1 MNPLQNTEPKEVF
14 KWFYEISQ
22 VPRGSG
28 NERAIS
34 DFLVKFAKDRN
45 LEVHQDKAMNVIIKK
60 PGTAGYE
67 KAPTVII
74 QGHMDMVCEKDASSN
89 HDFLKDP
96 IKFVVK
102 GEMLYADKT
111 TLGGDDGIAVAY
123 ALTVLDSKDIPHP
136 PLEVLITTEEET
148 GMGGAMALTDEHLQG
163 TRLLNIDS
171 EEEGVFLVSCAGGAN
186 IHVFFDIKKETAKGK
201 FLKITVGGLL
211 GGHSGIEINKQR
223 ANSIKLLGR
232 ILYNI
237 KQNEKI
243 NIVEISGGS
252 KHNAIAKDAY
262 AVIAA
267 ENTEAVLKIVEKM
280 TADFKNEYRAVD
292 KLLTVTANETQN
304 SPGQMFTKELT
315 LNLIDFMASIPNG
328 VQYMSMEIPGL
339 VQTSLNNG
347 VLEEIDGRIKF
358 TTSVRSSVKS
368 ALDEIVDILRIQ
380 AERCG
385 AEFKKV
391 SEYPAW
397 EYSPDSPVR
406 DAAVNVY
413 KKLNKKEPVIT
424 AIHAGLECG
433 LLKKTLPNV
442 DAVSFGPNLYDV
454 HTPNEHMDIAS
465 VERVWKFLLAYLAEL
480 KN

>member
-102 GEMLYADKT
+102 GEMLYAEKT

-186 IHVFFDIKKETAKGK
+186 IHVFFNIKKETAKGK

-252 KHNAIAKDAY
+252 KHNAIAKDAH

-280 TADFKNEYRAVD
+280 TADFKGEYRAVD

-304 SPGQMFTKELT
+304 PSGQMFTKELT

-380 AERCG
+380 AEHCG
-385 AEFKKV
+385 GEFKKV

-413 KKLNKKEPVIT
+413 KKLNKKEPLIT

-433 LLKKTLPNV
+433 LLKKTLPKV
-442 DAVSFGPNLYDV
+442 DAISFGPNLYDV
-454 HTPNEHMDIAS
+454 HTPNEHMEIAS

>member
-74 QGHMDMVCEKDASSN
+74 QGHMDMVCEKEASSN

-304 SPGQMFTKELT
+304 SSGQMFTKELT

-328 VQYMSMEIPGL
+328 VQYMSMEIHGL

-385 AEFKKV
+385 AEFKKN

-413 KKLNKKEPVIT
+413 KKLNNKEPLIT

-433 LLKKTLPNV
+433 LLKKTLPKV
-442 DAVSFGPNLYDV
+442 DAISFGPNLYDV
-454 HTPNEHMDIAS
+454 HTPNEHMEIAS

>member
-60 PGTAGYE
+60 PGTASYE
-67 KAPTVII
+67 KSPTVII

-186 IHVFFDIKKETAKGK
+186 IHVFFDIKKEAAKGK

-252 KHNAIAKDAY
+252 KHNAIAKDAH

-280 TADFKNEYRAVD
+280 TADFKGEYRAVD

-304 SPGQMFTKELT
+304 PSGQMFTKELT

-328 VQYMSMEIPGL
+328 VQYMSMEIHGL

-380 AERCG
+380 AEHCG
-385 AEFKKV
+385 GEFKKV

>member
-60 PGTAGYE
+60 PGTASYE
-67 KAPTVII
+67 KSPTVII

-186 IHVFFDIKKETAKGK
+186 IHVFFDIKKEAAKGK

-252 KHNAIAKDAY
+252 KHNAIAKDAH

-280 TADFKNEYRAVD
+280 TADFKGEYRAVD

-304 SPGQMFTKELT
+304 PSGQMFTKELT

-380 AERCG
+380 AEHCG
-385 AEFKKV
+385 GEFKKV

-433 LLKKTLPNV
+433 LLKKTLPKV

>member
-67 KAPTVII
+67 KSPTVII
-74 QGHMDMVCEKDASSN
+74 QGHMDMVCEKEASSN

-171 EEEGVFLVSCAGGAN
+171 EEEGIFLVSCAGGAN

-252 KHNAIAKDAY
+252 KHNAIAKDAH

-280 TADFKNEYRAVD
+280 TADFKGEYRAVD
-292 KLLTVTANETQN
+292 KLLSVTANEVQN
-304 SPGQMFTKELT
+304 PSGQMFTKELT

-328 VQYMSMEIPGL
+328 VQYMSMEIHGL

-368 ALDEIVDILRIQ
+368 ALDEIVDVLRIQ

-385 AEFKKV
+385 AEFKKI

-413 KKLNKKEPVIT
+413 KKLNNKEPLIT

-433 LLKKTLPNV
+433 LLKKTLPKV
-442 DAVSFGPNLYDV
+442 DAISFGPNLYDV
-454 HTPNEHMDIAS
+454 HTPNEHMEIAS

>member
-60 PGTAGYE
+60 PGTTGYE
-67 KAPTVII
+67 KSPTVII

-186 IHVFFDIKKETAKGK
+186 IHVFFDIKKEAAKGK

-252 KHNAIAKDAY
+252 KHNAIAKDAH

-304 SPGQMFTKELT
+304 PSGQMFTKELT

-347 VLEEIDGRIKF
+347 VLEEIDGKIKF

-385 AEFKKV
+385 AEFKKI

-413 KKLNKKEPVIT
+413 KKLNNKEPLIT

-480 KN
+480 NN

>member
-1 MNPLQNTEPKEVF
+1 M
-14 KWFYEISQ
+14 
-22 VPRGSG
+22 
-28 NERAIS
+28 
-34 DFLVKFAKDRN
+34 
-45 LEVHQDKAMNVIIKK
+45 
-60 PGTAGYE
+60 
-67 KAPTVII
+67 
-74 QGHMDMVCEKDASSN
+74 
-89 HDFLKDP
+89 
-96 IKFVVK
+96 
-102 GEMLYADKT
+102 
-111 TLGGDDGIAVAY
+111 
-123 ALTVLDSKDIPHP
+123 
-136 PLEVLITTEEET
+136 
-148 GMGGAMALTDEHLQG
+148 
-163 TRLLNIDS
+163 
-171 EEEGVFLVSCAGGAN
+171 VSCAGGAN
-186 IHVFFDIKKETAKGK
+186 IHVFFDIKKEAAKGK

-252 KHNAIAKDAY
+252 KHNAIAKDAH

-304 SPGQMFTKELT
+304 PSGQMFTKELT

-328 VQYMSMEIPGL
+328 VQYMSMEIHGL

-385 AEFKKV
+385 AEFKKA

-397 EYSPDSPVR
+397 EYSPDSPAR
-406 DAAVNVY
+406 EKAVNVY
-413 KKLNKKEPVIT
+413 KKLNNKEPLIT

-433 LLKKTLPNV
+433 LLKKTLPKV
-442 DAVSFGPNLYDV
+442 DAISFGPNLYDV
-454 HTPNEHMDIAS
+454 HTPNEHMEIAS

>member
-74 QGHMDMVCEKDASSN
+74 QGHMDMVCEKEASSN

-186 IHVFFDIKKETAKGK
+186 IHVFFDIKKEAAKGK

-304 SPGQMFTKELT
+304 SSGQMFTKELT

-328 VQYMSMEIPGL
+328 VQYMSMEIHGL

-347 VLEEIDGRIKF
+347 VLEEIDGKIKF

-385 AEFKKV
+385 AEFKKI

-413 KKLNKKEPVIT
+413 KKLNNKEPLIT

-433 LLKKTLPNV
+433 LLKKTLPKV
-442 DAVSFGPNLYDV
+442 DAISFGPNLYDV
-454 HTPNEHMDIAS
+454 HTPNEHMEIAS

>member
-67 KAPTVII
+67 KSPTVII

-186 IHVFFDIKKETAKGK
+186 IHVFFDIKKEAAKGK

-252 KHNAIAKDAY
+252 KHNAIAKDAH

-280 TADFKNEYRAVD
+280 TADFKGEYRAVD

-304 SPGQMFTKELT
+304 PSGQMFTKELT

-328 VQYMSMEIPGL
+328 VQYMSMEIHGL

-347 VLEEIDGRIKF
+347 VLEEIDGKIKL

-385 AEFKKV
+385 AEFKKI

-406 DAAVNVY
+406 EKAVNVY
-413 KKLNKKEPVIT
+413 KKLNNKEPLIT

-433 LLKKTLPNV
+433 LLKKTLPKV
-442 DAVSFGPNLYDV
+442 DAISFGPNLYDV
-454 HTPNEHMDIAS
+454 HTPNEHMEIAS

>member
-67 KAPTVII
+67 KSPTVII
-74 QGHMDMVCEKDASSN
+74 QGHMDMVCEKEASSN

-186 IHVFFDIKKETAKGK
+186 IHVLFDIKKEAAKGK

-280 TADFKNEYRAVD
+280 TADFKGEYRAVD
-292 KLLTVTANETQN
+292 KLLTVTSNETQN
-304 SPGQMFTKELT
+304 SSGQMFTKELT

-347 VLEEIDGRIKF
+347 VLEELDGKIKF

-368 ALDEIVDILRIQ
+368 ALDEIVDVLRIQ

-385 AEFKKV
+385 AEFKKA

-413 KKLNKKEPVIT
+413 KKLNNKEPLIT

-433 LLKKTLPNV
+433 LLKKTLPKV
-442 DAVSFGPNLYDV
+442 DAISFGPNLYDV
-454 HTPNEHMDIAS
+454 HTPNEHMEIAS

>member
-28 NERAIS
+28 NEKAVS

-60 PGTAGYE
+60 SGTAGYE
-67 KAPTVII
+67 KSPTVII
-74 QGHMDMVCEKDASSN
+74 QGHMDMVCEKEASSN

-102 GEMLYADKT
+102 DEMLYADKT

-123 ALTVLDSKDIPHP
+123 ALTLLDSKDIPHP

-148 GMGGAMALTDEHLQG
+148 GMGGAMALTGENLQG

-186 IHVFFDIKKETAKGK
+186 IHVFFDIKKEAAKGK
-201 FLKITVGGLL
+201 FLKVTVGGLL

-232 ILYNI
+232 VLYNI

-262 AVIAA
+262 AVIAV
-267 ENTEAVLKIVEKM
+267 ENADAVLKIVEKM
-280 TADFKNEYRAVD
+280 AADFKGEYRAVD
-292 KLLTVTANETQN
+292 KLLSLTAAEAQN
-304 SPGQMFTKELT
+304 PSGQMFTKELT
-315 LNLIDFMASIPNG
+315 LNIIDFMAGIPNG

-347 VLEEIDGRIKF
+347 VLEAIDGRIKF

-368 ALDEIVDILRIQ
+368 ALDEIVDVLRIQ

-385 AEFKKV
+385 AEFKKA

-413 KKLNKKEPVIT
+413 KKLNGKEPVIT

-442 DAVSFGPNLYDV
+442 DAVSFGPNLHDV
-454 HTPNEHMDIAS
+454 HTPNEHMEIAS

>member
-67 KAPTVII
+67 KSPTVII
-74 QGHMDMVCEKDASSN
+74 QGHMDMVCEKEASSN

-186 IHVFFDIKKETAKGK
+186 IHVLFDIKKEAAKGK

-304 SPGQMFTKELT
+304 SSGQMFTKELT

-328 VQYMSMEIPGL
+328 VQYMSMEIHGL

-347 VLEEIDGRIKF
+347 VLEEIDGKIKL

-385 AEFKKV
+385 AEFKKA

-413 KKLNKKEPVIT
+413 KKLNNKEPLIT

-433 LLKKTLPNV
+433 LLKKTLPKV
-442 DAVSFGPNLYDV
+442 DAISFGPNLYDV
-454 HTPNEHMDIAS
+454 HTPNEHMEIAS

>member
-74 QGHMDMVCEKDASSN
+74 QGHMDMVCEKEASSN

-96 IKFVVK
+96 IKFVVR

-186 IHVFFDIKKETAKGK
+186 IHVFFDIKKEAAKGK

-252 KHNAIAKDAY
+252 KHNAIAKNAY

-292 KLLTVTANETQN
+292 KLLSVTANETQN
-304 SPGQMFTKELT
+304 PSGQMFTKELT

-328 VQYMSMEIPGL
+328 VQYMSMEIHGL

-413 KKLNKKEPVIT
+413 KKLNNKEPLIT

-433 LLKKTLPNV
+433 LLKKTLPKV
-442 DAVSFGPNLYDV
+442 DAISFGPNLYDV
-454 HTPNEHMDIAS
+454 HTPNEHMEIAS

>member
-22 VPRGSG
+22 IPRGSG

-60 PGTAGYE
+60 SGTAGYE
-67 KAPTVII
+67 KSPAVII
-74 QGHMDMVCEKDASSN
+74 QGHMDMVCEKEASSN

-102 GEMLYADKT
+102 DGMLYADKT

-163 TRLLNIDS
+163 SRLLNIDS

-186 IHVFFDIKKETAKGK
+186 IHVFFDIKKEAAKGK
-201 FLKITVGGLL
+201 FLKVTVGGLL

-232 ILYNI
+232 VLYNI

-262 AVIAA
+262 AVIAV
-267 ENTEAVLKIVEKM
+267 ENADAVLKIVEKM
-280 TADFKNEYRAVD
+280 AADFKGEYRAVD
-292 KLLTVTANETQN
+292 KLLSLTAAEAQN
-304 SPGQMFTKELT
+304 PSGQMFTKELT
-315 LNLIDFMASIPNG
+315 HNIIEFMAGIPNG

-368 ALDEIVDILRIQ
+368 ALDEIVDVLRIQ

-385 AEFKKV
+385 AEFKKA

-413 KKLNKKEPVIT
+413 KKLNGKEPVIT

-433 LLKKTLPNV
+433 LLKKTLPTV

>member
-60 PGTAGYE
+60 PGTASYE
-67 KAPTVII
+67 KSPTVII

-186 IHVFFDIKKETAKGK
+186 IHVFFDIKKEAAKGK

-252 KHNAIAKDAY
+252 KHNAIAKDAH

-280 TADFKNEYRAVD
+280 TADFKGEYRAVD

-304 SPGQMFTKELT
+304 PSGQMFTKELT

-328 VQYMSMEIPGL
+328 VQYMSMEIHGL

-380 AERCG
+380 AEHCG
-385 AEFKKV
+385 GEFKKV

-413 KKLNKKEPVIT
+413 KKLNNKEPVIT

-433 LLKKTLPNV
+433 LLKKTLPKV
-442 DAVSFGPNLYDV
+442 DAISFGPNLYDV
-454 HTPNEHMDIAS
+454 HTPNEHMEISS

>member
-102 GEMLYADKT
+102 GEMLYAEKT

-328 VQYMSMEIPGL
+328 VQYMSMEIQGL

-385 AEFKKV
+385 AEFKKN

-413 KKLNKKEPVIT
+413 KKLNNKEPLIT

-433 LLKKTLPNV
+433 LLKKTLPKV
-442 DAVSFGPNLYDV
+442 DAISFGPNLYDV
-454 HTPNEHMDIAS
+454 HTPNEHMEIAS

>member
-1 MNPLQNTEPKEVF
+1 
-14 KWFYEISQ
+14 
-22 VPRGSG
+22 
-28 NERAIS
+28 
-34 DFLVKFAKDRN
+34 
-45 LEVHQDKAMNVIIKK
+45 
-60 PGTAGYE
+60 
-67 KAPTVII
+67 
-74 QGHMDMVCEKDASSN
+74 
-89 HDFLKDP
+89 
-96 IKFVVK
+96 
-102 GEMLYADKT
+102 
-111 TLGGDDGIAVAY
+111 
-123 ALTVLDSKDIPHP
+123 
-136 PLEVLITTEEET
+136 
-148 GMGGAMALTDEHLQG
+148 MALTDEHLQG

-186 IHVFFDIKKETAKGK
+186 IHVFFDIKKEAAKGK

-252 KHNAIAKDAY
+252 KHNAIAKDAH

-280 TADFKNEYRAVD
+280 TADFKGEYRAVD

-304 SPGQMFTKELT
+304 PSGQMFTKELT

-328 VQYMSMEIPGL
+328 VQYMSMEIHGL

-380 AERCG
+380 AEHCG
-385 AEFKKV
+385 GEFKKV

>member
-67 KAPTVII
+67 KSPTVII
-74 QGHMDMVCEKDASSN
+74 QGHMDMVCEKEASSN

-186 IHVFFDIKKETAKGK
+186 IHVLFDIKKEAAKGK

-280 TADFKNEYRAVD
+280 AANFKGEYRAVD
-292 KLLTVTANETQN
+292 KLLTVTSNETQN
-304 SPGQMFTKELT
+304 PSGQMFTKELT

-347 VLEEIDGRIKF
+347 VLEELDGKIKF

-368 ALDEIVDILRIQ
+368 ALDEIVDVLRIQ

-385 AEFKKV
+385 AEFKKA

-413 KKLNKKEPVIT
+413 KKLNNKEPLIT

-433 LLKKTLPNV
+433 LLKKTLPKV
-442 DAVSFGPNLYDV
+442 DAISFGPNLYDV
-454 HTPNEHMDIAS
+454 HTPNEHMEIAS

>member
-60 PGTAGYE
+60 PGTASYE
-67 KAPTVII
+67 KSPTVII

-186 IHVFFDIKKETAKGK
+186 IHVFFDIKKEAAKGK

-252 KHNAIAKDAY
+252 KHNAIAKDAH

-280 TADFKNEYRAVD
+280 TADFKGEYRAVD

-304 SPGQMFTKELT
+304 PSGQMFTKELT

-380 AERCG
+380 AEHCG
-385 AEFKKV
+385 GEFKKV